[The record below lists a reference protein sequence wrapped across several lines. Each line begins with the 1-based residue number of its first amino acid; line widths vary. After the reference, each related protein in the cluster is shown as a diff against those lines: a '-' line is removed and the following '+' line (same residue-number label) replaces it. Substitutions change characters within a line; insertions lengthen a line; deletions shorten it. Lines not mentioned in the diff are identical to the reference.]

1 MARGLKVD
9 ARIERLHEMTALVRR
24 LQNLDMAVPAAR
36 GLNEHAEEQRR
47 QSVTRISNFT
57 GIPNGRVSG
66 GMTVKRAV
74 PAPSMTATVES
85 RDRAIS
91 LGEYGNPSWSRS
103 MAGAQATAWNRRQV
117 FPGTFVAKGEVL
129 SRQTSARYPLQKLY
143 GPVIPNELSKP
154 SRPNVPAAEAFLA
167 LDLEKRITR
176 HIIVALGT

>member
-1 MARGLKVD
+1 MARGVKVD
-9 ARIERLHEMTALVRR
+9 ARLERLHEMTALVRR

-36 GLNEHAEEQRR
+36 GLNEHAEEQKR
-47 QSVTRISNFT
+47 QSIVRISNFT

-66 GMTVKRAV
+66 GMSIKRAV

-85 RDRAIS
+85 RDQAIS
-91 LGEYGNPSWSRS
+91 LGEYGSPTWSRS
-103 MAGAQATAWNRRQV
+103 EAGARATAWNKTRI
-117 FPGTFVAKGEVL
+117 FPGTFVAKGEVMA
-129 SRQTSARYPLQKLY
+129 RQTSARYPLQKLY

-154 SRPNVPAAEAFLA
+154 TRPNVPASEAFLA